1 MRVLLVQRLR
11 GPYLVP
17 LRFCWDMPDS
27 STRIGCCC
35 RCSCPISMKNS
46 LFIYF
51 FPENV
56 DLRKPTFAM
65 QDPRCDIAECHSCL
79 LILVWLRFRALT
91 SGSQPWHRISGS
103 GLGSRALSSHLGLW
117 HRISNSAIG
126 SRTLASDLGCRPPTL
141 GAFPTPNAMA
151 TLLPHPMSC

>member
-1 MRVLLVQRLR
+1 MGYARLVDTHWMLLQVLLSDLNEK
-11 GPYLVP
+11 L
-17 LRFCWDMPDS
+17 
-27 STRIGCCC
+27 I
-35 RCSCPISMKNS
+35 
-46 LFIYF
+46 IYSF
-51 FPENV
+51 FSENV

-126 SRTLASDLGCRPPTL
+126 SRTLASDLGCRPAMSKRLPTL